1 MRQIKNLKFFIQ
13 GLLAVFF
20 VFYLGASV
28 FAQDKIV
35 AIVNKDVI
43 TQKDLDDFINF
54 TRMQLSAE
62 FSPREA
68 EYRLQA
74 MKSDLLNKLV
84 DDQIILQEAKKNN
97 IIVDELR
104 IKGRI
109 EDLKQRYGSS
119 ANFNDA
125 LRQQGLVQADIESRI
140 REQQLM
146 YNIIEIKVRSKI
158 VVTPHEVTAYYQEN
172 PSEFK
177 TPDELQFEAANASDI
192 KIAHNV
198 FNSLKSGQ
206 ELGNFVSKGL
216 VEVNKMSAKRGQLR
230 KDIEDVVFKLSS
242 GEVSA
247 PVKIDDK
254 YYVFRLINII
264 PARQEPLADV
274 SDEVYTF
281 LFNKKMQEQ
290 LVNWL
295 DALKKKSYIK
305 IFEN

>member
-1 MRQIKNLKFFIQ
+1 MRRIKNLKFFIQ
-13 GLLAVFF
+13 GLLAAFF

-68 EYRLQA
+68 EYKLQA

-84 DDQIILQEAKKNN
+84 DDRIILQEAKKNN
-97 IIVDELR
+97 IKVDELR

-109 EDLKQRYGSS
+109 EELKQRYGSS

-146 YNIIEIKVRSKI
+146 YNIIEVNVRSK
-158 VVTPHEVTAYYQEN
+158 VAVTPREVTEYYQEN

-177 TPDELQFEAANASDI
+177 APDELQIEAANTSDI
-192 KIAHNV
+192 KIAQDV
-198 FNSLKSGQ
+198 FNSLKAKQ
-206 ELGNFVSKGL
+206 ELGDFVSKGL

-230 KDIEDVVFKLSS
+230 KDIEDAVFKLSP

-254 YYVFRLINII
+254 YYIFRLISII
-264 PARQEPLADV
+264 PARQEPLAEV
-274 SDEVYTF
+274 RDEVYTF

-290 LVNWL
+290 LSNWL

-305 IFEN
+305 IFED